1 MNLDALKN
9 TLSTL
14 ENLAAIKGGNDENPN
29 RPMQLN
35 PRQLADRI
43 NQLNLPFVKK
53 PRNGRP

>member
-9 TLSTL
+9 ALTAI
-14 ENLAAIKGGNDENPN
+14 ENLATIKGGNDENPN

-43 NQLNLPFVKK
+43 HQMNLPFVKK
-53 PRNGRP
+53 PRNGKP